1 MPDSDQFTVLLD
13 NRDGVPATERWKHV
27 CRVHTGFGGRLSA
40 SADGLRWR
48 SLGKSGPFPDR
59 GCTPTCRSN
68 QRFISPLCLRS
79 VLLARLTGTP
89 HGTAVYYN
97 SFRGAWAF
105 LLRHNACPSDAAF
118 AQNGLAPSP
127 YARTPGIGMRL
138 MRYVEAK
145 TFAEAHWAK
154 YQHQRMFCGG
164 WREGEPV
171 FNYGPD
177 EVTRTRTRTHPNP
190 ILAVTLL
197 G

>member
-1 MPDSDQFTVLLD
+1 MAVARQKWPIPRPRLYANLPLEPEIYQPTLRTLCALL
-13 NRDGVPATERWKHV
+13 T
-27 CRVHTGFGGRLSA
+27 
-40 SADGLRWR
+40 
-48 SLGKSGPFPDR
+48 
-59 GCTPTCRSN
+59 
-68 QRFISPLCLRS
+68 
-79 VLLARLTGTP
+79 RLTGTP

>member
-1 MPDSDQFTVLLD
+1 MAPSPTAAVRQLAARTRDVSAHSAYTLLL
-13 NRDGVPATERWKHV
+13 T
-27 CRVHTGFGGRLSA
+27 
-40 SADGLRWR
+40 
-48 SLGKSGPFPDR
+48 
-59 GCTPTCRSN
+59 
-68 QRFISPLCLRS
+68 
-79 VLLARLTGTP
+79 RLTGTP
-89 HGTAVYYN
+89 HGAAVYYN

-154 YQHQRMFCGG
+154 YQHKRMFCGG

-177 EVTRTRTRTHPNP
+177 EVTRTRTRTYPNP
-190 ILAVTLL
+190 ILAVTLPEL
-197 G
+197 SNPTLTITLTRSIVTAAHAIFTSSMRPPTRA

>member
-13 NRDGVPATERWKHV
+13 NRDGVPAAERWKYV

-48 SLGKSGPFPDR
+48 PLGKSGPFPDR
-59 GCTPTCRSN
+59 GCTPTCGSN
-68 QRFISPLCLRS
+68 QIKTRSAHCLLCCSRAWDPS
-79 VLLARLTGTP
+79 RGA
-89 HGTAVYYN
+89 AVYYN
-97 SFRGAWAF
+97 PFRGAWAF
-105 LLRHNACPSDAAF
+105 LLRHNACPSAAAF
-118 AQNGLAPSP
+118 AQNGLPP
-127 YARTPGIGMRL
+127 LPHARTPGIGMRL

-145 TFAEAHWAK
+145 TFAEAHWAR

-177 EVTRTRTRTHPNP
+177 EVT
-190 ILAVTLL
+190 LTLT
-197 G
+197 